1 MSSAALF
8 DICWIHPRYQN
19 LWTASAT

>member
-8 DICWIHPRYQN
+8 DICGIHPRYQN